1 MIPYRFLTPAE
12 EEMTEAALFYE
23 AASSQLGSDFL
34 DDVHRAV
41 DRLREF
47 PQVGEAVTS
56 GVRQTLLHRFPFS
69 LIYTIKENVIVV
81 IAVAH
86 HGRRSGYWQSRVN
99 LNQLGVTSHESQAG
113 LVLAKQPR
121 CSL

>member
-23 AASSQLGSDFL
+23 AASSQLGIDFL
-34 DDVHRAV
+34 DDVQRAI

-47 PQVGEAVTS
+47 PHAGEAVTS
-56 GVRQTLLHRFPFS
+56 DVRQTLLHRFPFS
-69 LIYTIKENVIVV
+69 LIYTIEENLIVV

-99 LNQLGVTSHESQAG
+99 
-113 LVLAKQPR
+113 
-121 CSL
+121 